1 MDIMEVFSRMSTFEK
16 GYDLFIVISAILI
29 FLGLSKVYKELKQ
42 TVEKAEAAKRKKT
55 KEEAMVDKNGNLT
68 VVSSTKLDK
77 EQHESIRNDFEKQS
91 VEYTMFVGFISI
103 LPLLGLLGTV
113 WGLIPG
119 LSAAQDGNMEKLYSS
134 LSTAL
139 TSTFTGL
146 IGTILLKFYVSV
158 WPEKL
163 INRIDMLFEQI
174 DRRTDNAIEMKRID
188 ES

>member
-1 MDIMEVFSRMSTFEK
+1 MPHIT
-16 GYDLFIVISAILI
+16 
-29 FLGLSKVYKELKQ
+29 
-42 TVEKAEAAKRKKT
+42 
-55 KEEAMVDKNGNLT
+55 
-68 VVSSTKLDK
+68 
-77 EQHESIRNDFEKQS
+77 
-91 VEYTMFVGFISI
+91 EY
-103 LPLLGLLGTV
+103 V